1 MCSRYTRSARG
12 QARVPAADL
21 STPLPL
27 VDSRWARKPPA
38 MPALRYPVRV
48 WGQPSTGVGFHH
60 ECNVHAERNF
70 PEYHFSLSPF
80 PVSTFLPPAKPIPCY
95 APGPRKSMRK
105 EQGRRKS
112 PKRRGSS
119 MRGG

>member
-27 VDSRWARKPPA
+27 VDSRWARKPAA
-38 MPALRYPVRV
+38 MPALRYPARV

-60 ECNVHAERNF
+60 GCNVHAERNF
-70 PEYHFSLSPF
+70 PKHHFSLSPL
-80 PVSTFLPPAKPIPCY
+80 PSLPSFLLRNPSPATPQV
-95 APGPRKSMRK
+95 
-105 EQGRRKS
+105 QGKA
-112 PKRRGSS
+112 
-119 MRGG
+119 